1 MIFADVRSQYKKPTI
16 LIEELAKQNGYFW
29 HVDSD
34 KDVHFFSAEG
44 NLAPEILSDASQN
57 FQKLKITAD
66 ITNLRNRQT
75 IRGGMAPE
83 DTLYTQIKV
92 LDGQETSYRLDYPP
106 KGLNIYLDTGAGYG
120 APRSIGI
127 ENISDESAVDFVMN
141 FTEKTVRN
149 ASIATQVAGT
159 KIKLEYYAYKDIRV
173 QRRDQV
179 SIDRMK
185 LLLGGD
191 GIFDGPVIND
201 ESIRTFDDARS
212 RAQAELAAYSNP
224 VLSATFDTDRDGFE
238 VGQIITITSTKY
250 NTNSGFVIQK
260 ITSSQRDIYGNFTHS
275 LTCGSTLYGLTEF
288 FQYILKKTS
297 KGEVDVNELVDV
309 VTTIDETLIFTDS
322 IGYRKINKA
331 GPWYAHT
338 RTGQYSGSLT
348 LTE

>member
-1 MIFADVRSQYKKPTI
+1 MDLTNIVKFEIVITAIQAIPIGTFKIDHILGTFGGFTLKNVEVGNVIFADVRSQYKKPTI

-212 RAQAELAAYSNP
+212 RAQAELSAYSNP

-250 NTNSGFVIQK
+250 NTNS
-260 ITSSQRDIYGNFTHS
+260 
-275 LTCGSTLYGLTEF
+275 
-288 FQYILKKTS
+288 
-297 KGEVDVNELVDV
+297 
-309 VTTIDETLIFTDS
+309 
-322 IGYRKINKA
+322 
-331 GPWYAHT
+331 
-338 RTGQYSGSLT
+338 
-348 LTE
+348 